1 MISHLPRRCTSL
13 HIHSS
18 STVFLTTESHA
29 ITITVLYQHD
39 RLPCGVL
46 TRPVEIG
53 IDVVSVCTWLA

>member
-1 MISHLPRRCTSL
+1 MISHLARRCTSL

-18 STVFLTTESHA
+18 STVFLTTQSHA
-29 ITITVLYQHD
+29 ITITYCILLYQHD

-53 IDVVSVCTWLA
+53 Y